1 MTNDPWE
8 RDLTVLLHE
17 LSATQSDLL
26 SLLDEKRHL
35 IVARDTAGLAQL
47 APREEAIIA
56 RLQSCQQNRRE
67 LLERAASRNLPCDSI
82 RSLAKVLPEPARR
95 EMADHVE
102 EAGRRF
108 RLLNHQ
114 SLTNWVLIQ
123 RNLLHLSQL
132 LEIIATGGRKNPTY
146 GKVDSTRSGGSL
158 VDQAA

>member
-8 RDLTVLLHE
+8 RDLSALLRE

-35 IVARDTAGLAQL
+35 IVARNTAGLAEL
-47 APREEAIIA
+47 APREEAIIV
-56 RLQSCQQNRRE
+56 RLQACQTSRRD
-67 LLERAASRNLPCDSI
+67 LLERAAGQHLPSDSI
-82 RSLAKVLPEPARR
+82 RSLAKVLPEPARA
-95 EMADHVE
+95 EMAGQVE
-102 EAGRRF
+102 EASRRF
-108 RLLNHQ
+108 RLLSHH

-123 RNLLHLSQL
+123 RSLLHLSQL

-146 GKVDSTRSGGSL
+146 GKAESTRSGGSL